1 MPGAASLAAAA
12 AAAKADISELEQA
25 NVVGRRIADRSFINQ
40 LNHRYGGPTSHAPRM
55 AERVTEDRARRHA
68 EIDQLRR
75 NRSVSAIDSDYRA
88 QLSAIVGE
96 LWQPERQRSATQ
108 TQANRPTS
116 AAGAPAARLR
126 RLVANGPL
134 RGAARRPST
143 QHQESEESGAR
154 EEAAS
159 QPNADP
165 EREGAVDAVVRRLI
179 NHERQREISMLEK
192 QRSVAVLLNS
202 AFRADLEQ
210 LIQVQP
216 DVHCACAMPHLE
228 PEAPCPMPYARSP
241 MPEAR
246 CPMPKPKPK
255 LVQVHCELAAHG
267 VFLDLRRTDLRGT
280 PLPTTGAPSAEAP
293 GARSPP
299 RRHASEP
306 GGGAAEAAAEAIA
319 ARVLAGIEPRLER
332 LEATLTGEVASMRQ
346 LLQASFSLGLSLQE
360 QQARTA
366 AALCTLS
373 QQLQQQSPPQ
383 QQQPQQPQPQQW
395 EQGPPPGAPPPRES
409 RREAQGASQG
419 QRQAPPEA
427 QTQMQMLAQMQRQAQ
442 AQIQMQAEA
451 QAEAQAQMQAQMQMQ
466 MQPLLRLQARM
477 QATLQRRPPPPP
489 PELPFT
495 GRDPVPITRSRM
507 AECAAPHT
515 EAAVAGRGPCGAGSE
530 WRVGRVEVAPG
541 ASAEELIALLL
552 ASLPAAIPG
561 TASGDT
567 LPPLAATMPRRAA
580 PSAANS
586 RQAVASRRVRR
597 RRMRQL
603 AVAAR
608 SSAEAFDTEVARE
621 DGPANP
627 TPGASDAAGS
637 SRDGR
642 NPRPVPSRSAS
653 ECNPPAS
660 STCSVCYDRPADAV
674 LYRCG
679 HQCACMQCAYY
690 MRHERLGCP
699 LCRAPIEDVV
709 RVYK

>member
-25 NVVGRRIADRSFINQ
+25 SVVGRRIADQSFINQ
-40 LNHRYGGPTSHAPRM
+40 LNHRYGGPASRAPRM
-55 AERVTEDRARRHA
+55 AERVTAERAQRHA

-96 LWQPERQRSATQ
+96 LWQPEQQQRSATQ
-108 TQANRPTS
+108 TQANHPTS

-126 RLVANGPL
+126 RLVANGPS
-134 RGAARRPST
+134 RGAARGPSA
-143 QHQESEESGAR
+143 QHEESEESSAQ

-159 QPNADP
+159 RANPDL

-179 NHERQREISMLEK
+179 NHERQREISMLEE

-228 PEAPCPMPYARSP
+228 PEAPCPKPKP
-241 MPEAR
+241 DAR

-332 LEATLTGEVASMRQ
+332 LEATLSGEVASMRQ

-383 QQQPQQPQPQQW
+383 QQQPQPPQPQQW

-409 RREAQGASQG
+409 RREAQGASQR
-419 QRQAPPEA
+419 QRQAPLEA

-495 GRDPVPITRSRM
+495 GRDPVPITRSRT

-515 EAAVAGRGPCGAGSE
+515 EAAAAGGGPCGAGSE
-530 WRVGRVEVAPG
+530 RRVGRVEVAPG
-541 ASAEELIALLL
+541 ASAEELIVLLL

-561 TASGDT
+561 TASGDAS
-567 LPPLAATMPRRAA
+567 PPLAATTTRRAA

-586 RQAVASRRVRR
+586 RQAAASRRVRR

-603 AVAAR
+603 AAAAR
-608 SSAEAFDTEVARE
+608 SSAEA
-621 DGPANP
+621 
-627 TPGASDAAGS
+627 SDAAAS
-637 SRDGR
+637 LSRDGC
-642 NPRPVPSRSAS
+642 NPRPAPSRSAS
-653 ECNPPAS
+653 ECGPPAN
-660 STCSVCYDRPADAV
+660 STCSVCFDRPADAV

-699 LCRAPIEDVV
+699 FCRAPIEDVV